1 MNRKTV
7 LIIGI
12 LATIMVLGAV
22 VAFAQNSSEKKKDT
36 ENHECTPEMMEDMA
50 KNCPEQMMKSG
61 ECENMMDSEKDH
73 SGMMGN
79 EKPTG
84 ENNGTEGE
92 NHCGDM
98 DSDMGSMMSSSGSDM
113 KGMM

>member
-12 LATIMVLGAV
+12 LTTIVIFGAV
-22 VAFAQNSSEKKKDT
+22 VGFAQNSSEKKKET

-61 ECENMMDSEKDH
+61 DGKNMMDGEKGH
-73 SGMMGN
+73 RGMMNGS
-79 EKPTG
+79 TAS
-84 ENNGTEGE
+84 NNTEGGE
-92 NHCGDM
+92 HCGDS
-98 DSDMGSMMSSSGSDM
+98 SDMGSMMSGSLADK